1 MLKHRVSEGQ
11 RIVACAA
18 SVLILCVA
26 LAGCS
31 KQVEPPSVIT
41 ADMKV
46 GLQMLAQARILL
58 GHQSVGRNILAGVQ
72 SVANQAGVSLRV
84 LEIDGTPPD
93 SAPGL
98 FHSAIG
104 KNGDPNSKCESFEF
118 LLNRPVEPPYDLVMM
133 KFCYVDLDEGTP
145 LTAEQLLDSYQ
156 AMVNRIRS
164 LRPNVKIV
172 HLTLPLRSDPKEWK
186 TPIKRALGR
195 STYEDRGNVLRN
207 AFNEGLRNRYRDEPI
222 FDLAAIES
230 TRPDGRRSS
239 FKQDG
244 RTVYTLA
251 PEYTDDGGH
260 LNQQGRQLV
269 AAQFVRVVGE
279 ALK

>member
-1 MLKHRVSEGQ
+1 MRPSSKRRATTAG
-11 RIVACAA
+11 VARTL
-18 SVLILCVA
+18 LILCMA
-26 LAGCS
+26 LMGCS
-31 KQVEPPSVIT
+31 KQVEPPSVMT
-41 ADMKV
+41 ADMKA
-46 GLQMLAQARILL
+46 GLQTLAQARILL

-72 SVANQAGVSLRV
+72 SLADQAGVSLRV
-84 LEIDGTPPD
+84 LEIDGSPPD

-104 KNGDPNSKCESFEF
+104 KNGDPNSKCESFEL

-133 KFCYVDLDEGTP
+133 KFCYVDLNEDTP

-156 AMVNRIRS
+156 AMVNRIRN
-164 LRPNVKIV
+164 LRSNVKIV

-195 STYEDRGNVLRN
+195 GTYEDRGNVLRN

-222 FDLAAIES
+222 FDLAAVES
-230 TRPDGRRSS
+230 TRADGRHSS

-244 RTVYTLA
+244 RTIYTLA

-260 LNQQGRQLV
+260 LNVQAQRLV
-269 AAQFVRVVGE
+269 AGEFVRVVGE
-279 ALK
+279 VLK